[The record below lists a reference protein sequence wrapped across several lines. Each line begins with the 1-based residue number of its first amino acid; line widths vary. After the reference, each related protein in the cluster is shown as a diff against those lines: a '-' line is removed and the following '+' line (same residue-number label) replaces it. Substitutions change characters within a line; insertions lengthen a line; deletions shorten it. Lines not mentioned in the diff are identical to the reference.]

1 LDGTRCSDR
10 TFGAGTSLL
19 VHLAPNEVASG
30 SVITSVQLGKPLA
43 IFVLGDAAAHFV
55 GVRPHHGRIVSNISS
70 EPITKNR
77 MLHIRIQRPLMLHQE
92 VLEWFDSFLAEELD
106 LVVPIDYGPF
116 PVGVGALPALLVNEQ
131 ILSDLKSSCN

>member
-1 LDGTRCSDR
+1 
-10 TFGAGTSLL
+10 LL

-70 EPITKNR
+70 E
-77 MLHIRIQRPLMLHQE
+77 
-92 VLEWFDSFLAEELD
+92 LEWFDSFLAEELD